1 MGADSFKEF
10 VDKSLAEVLLKTG
23 ALKTLESLYEIFGIE
38 EDLIESIFN
47 KVFFELL
54 FHDGSDALP
63 FTFTA
68 EELEEAKKNKKANF
82 AHVAALNPSGAALKF
97 LVDNEHQINQTFG
110 QTSTAHYAAVC

>member
-1 MGADSFKEF
+1 LGADSFKEF